1 MIDRIVRLMIATA
14 AVVAGTCFDGTVSQ
28 ASYGDAPWCLVKTG
42 DDAYWSCQ
50 YRTSQECLAA
60 IAGGERGFCDVS
72 PWSSS
77 TPAAGPQPAH
87 RKPQA
92 Q

>member
-1 MIDRIVRLMIATA
+1 MINRVVRLMIATA
-14 AVVAGTCFDGTVSQ
+14 ALVGGTCFGVPASQ

-60 IAGGERGFCDVS
+60 IAGGERGFCNVS

-77 TPAAGPQPAH
+77 TPAAVSQPAH